1 MDSKY
6 SILTQYFLICT
17 LHSILRKLKANKRNV
32 LLCDLTHQGEVNLL
46 KHAVSFFK
54 LILFSKNFYW
64 GIADLQCCVSFKCT
78 AKQNIEQNSLCQAIG
93 ARLCMK
99 CSLGISNFP
108 EETSSLSHSVVFLY
122 FFALI
127 SGEFIF
133 NFVN

>member
-78 AKQNIEQNSLCQAIG
+78 AKQNIE
-93 ARLCMK
+93 
-99 CSLGISNFP
+99 
-108 EETSSLSHSVVFLY
+108 
-122 FFALI
+122 
-127 SGEFIF
+127 
-133 NFVN
+133 